1 MGFFFPFLSLAR
13 FPPSLFTWLE
23 GQCNNVLILNVST
36 ILFQLILTN
45 GNFKLQRTVKM
56 VNTTGIRR
64 GTRYM
69 FSRDFRKR
77 GVIHLSTYLKSYKV
91 GDIVDIKV
99 NGAVHKGMPYKVY
112 HGKTGRIF
120 NVTKRAV
127 GVVVNK
133 QVKGKILPK
142 RINIRVEHIKHSKC
156 RDDFL
161 RRVKENEQKKKE
173 AKESGGGKV
182 DCKRK
187 PAVPRTAHFVRTKR
201 NTPETLEPIPYEFV
215 V

>member
-1 MGFFFPFLSLAR
+1 MGCYPSLVLFSR

-23 GQCNNVLILNVST
+23 G
-36 ILFQLILTN
+36 
-45 GNFKLQRTVKM
+45 
-56 VNTTGIRR
+56 
-64 GTRYM
+64 
-69 FSRDFRKR
+69 
-77 GVIHLSTYLKSYKV
+77 VIHLSTYMKTYKV

-99 NGAVHKGMPYKVY
+99 NGAIHKGMPYKVY
-112 HGKTGRIF
+112 HGKTGRVF
-120 NVTKRAV
+120 NITKRAV

-142 RINIRVEHIKHSKC
+142 RINVRVEHIKHSKC

-161 RRVKENEQKKKE
+161 RRVKENELKKKE
-173 AKESGGGKV
+173 AKEKGMKV

-187 PAVPRTAHFVRTKR
+187 PVVPLLSHFVRTKR

>member
-1 MGFFFPFLSLAR
+1 MARKTGNQSSARVALWATSLASSSFLAFHHLCSR
-13 FPPSLFTWLE
+13 GWKR
-23 GQCNNVLILNVST
+23 T
-36 ILFQLILTN
+36 I
-45 GNFKLQRTVKM
+45 KM
-56 VNTTGIRR
+56 VNTTGVRR

-77 GVIHLSTYLKSYKV
+77 GVIHLSTYFKNYKV

-99 NGAVHKGMPYKVY
+99 NGAVHKGMPHKVY

-120 NVTKRAV
+120 NVTKSAV

-142 RINIRVEHIKHSKC
+142 RINVRVEHIKHSKC

-161 RRVKENEQKKKE
+161 RRVKENELKKKE
-173 AKESGGGKV
+173 AKEKGGVKV

-187 PAVPRTAHFVRTKR
+187 PTVPRLSHFVRTKR

>member
-1 MGFFFPFLSLAR
+1 M
-13 FPPSLFTWLE
+13 
-23 GQCNNVLILNVST
+23 
-36 ILFQLILTN
+36 
-45 GNFKLQRTVKM
+45 KTVKM

-99 NGAVHKGMPYKVY
+99 NGAIHKGMPYKVY
-112 HGKTGRIF
+112 HGKTGRVF

-142 RINIRVEHIKHSKC
+142 RVNIRVEHIKHSKC

>member
-1 MGFFFPFLSLAR
+1 
-13 FPPSLFTWLE
+13 
-23 GQCNNVLILNVST
+23 
-36 ILFQLILTN
+36 
-45 GNFKLQRTVKM
+45 M

-77 GVIHLSTYLKSYKV
+77 GVIHLSTYLKTFKV

-99 NGAVHKGMPYKVY
+99 NGAIHKGMPYKVY

-120 NVTKRAV
+120 NVTKRAC

-133 QVKGKILPK
+133 QVKGKILAK
-142 RINIRVEHIKHSKC
+142 RINVRVEHIKHSKC

-161 RRVKENEQKKKE
+161 RRVNENELKKKE
-173 AKESGGGKV
+173 AKEKGIKV
-182 DCKRK
+182 ECKRK
-187 PAVPRTAHFVRTKR
+187 PTAPRPAHFVRTKR